1 MHIIAALLC
10 SWFVSYQLGV
20 LCCHYLGGRFLN
32 LIIGA
37 GALIGLGLGGY
48 IGMEIQQWIV

>member
-10 SWFVSYQLGV
+10 SWFVSYQLGK
-20 LCCHYLGGRFLN
+20 LCALYLGGKFIN
-32 LIIGA
+32 LIIGV
-37 GALIGLGLGGY
+37 GALIGLGIGGY